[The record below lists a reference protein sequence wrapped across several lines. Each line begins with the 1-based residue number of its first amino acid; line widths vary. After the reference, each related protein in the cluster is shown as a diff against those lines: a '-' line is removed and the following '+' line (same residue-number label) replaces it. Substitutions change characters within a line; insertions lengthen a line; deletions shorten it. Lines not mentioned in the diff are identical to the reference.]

1 MAARYITPTLTI
13 TSNSYDA
20 TKNPGPVSSPLNI
33 SISDD
38 ISVTEMESKVVDAST
53 TATVLFDASEYA
65 VDGDTAGTDG
75 GFVYVRNLIT
85 STSNHTDSADIYI
98 GFGASAE
105 IEDGGGGE
113 ATRLMTLKQ
122 GEFSFFSWDMENDLI
137 VDASAAVSGALEAIM
152 FSRST
157 TS

>member
-1 MAARYITPTLTI
+1 MATRYITPTLTI

-38 ISVTEMESKVVDAST
+38 ISVTEMASKVVDAST
-53 TATVLFDASEYA
+53 TAAILFKATDFAI
-65 VDGDTAGTDG
+65 DGDTAGTDG

-85 STSNHTDSADIYI
+85 TTSNHTGTANIYI
-98 GFGASAE
+98 GFGGSAE
-105 IEDGGGGE
+105 LEDGGGGE
-113 ATRLMTLKQ
+113 ATRLMTLKE
-122 GEFSFFSWDMENDLI
+122 GEFSFFSWDMENNLI
-137 VDASAAVSGALEAIM
+137 VDADTAVSGALEAIM
-152 FSRST
+152 FSRNT